1 MAKTWALVL
10 CGTVAAIGLGDART
24 GWAQAADQPA
34 ASSSS
39 QMEEIVVT
47 ARRKEERIQS
57 VPIAITAFS
66 QADIDKKQITKVQ
79 DLTRE
84 VPSLST
90 TMSQSDANT
99 LYSSQ
104 FRLRGLPG
112 SVIYFNDVPIGSTD
126 LNPVTGIIHSLSPGY
141 FYDLDHLEVDKGP
154 QGTLFG
160 KNSVGG

>member
-1 MAKTWALVL
+1 MAAV
-10 CGTVAAIGLGDART
+10 GLGGGRV
-24 GWAQAADQPA
+24 GLAQTSGTA
-34 ASSSS
+34 ASSVTEF
-39 QMEEIVVT
+39 QEVVVT

-66 QADIDKKQITKVQ
+66 QADIEKKQIRQVR

-90 TMSQSDANT
+90 TMSQSDPNT

-112 SVIYFNDVPIGSTD
+112 SVIYFNDVPVGSTD
-126 LNPVTGIIHSLSPGY
+126 LNPV
-141 FYDLDHLEVDKGP
+141 
-154 QGTLFG
+154 
-160 KNSVGG
+160 